1 MMLGPVTRPWLLL
14 TLLILLTQTNPSHTF
29 LWNRIGD
36 EIADEVDDSVI
47 QPLGSLAVGGG
58 TKIVY
63 DMLTYSY
70 LDPIKPA
77 IREVLRTIVVDGGG
91 FVLTNLITSIWSLI
105 SIIAQL
111 IYWIIDFSVNLS
123 WRIKWDVFSFI
134 VGQLNPFGGRQADH
148 LSLFVGRALSELTPT
163 YTAQ

>member
-1 MMLGPVTRPWLLL
+1 MLRHVTRPRLLL
-14 TLLILLTQTNPSHTF
+14 TLLVLLTLTGSSHTF

-77 IREVLRTIVVDGGG
+77 IRDAVRAVVVDGGG

-134 VGQLNPFGGRQADH
+134 VDQLNPFNGADL
-148 LSLFVGRALSELTPT
+148 LSLFVGRALNELAPT